1 MLGNGAIRD
10 HEGDRVEL
18 WVEFGVLNLDQ
29 RQEEAWQSSL
39 DHGMIFEAE
48 PRDGLGLTSKPS
60 LLSQVLGIERPY
72 KVSQGDRACRLE
84 RSRGVKLRC
93 SRCHIVP
100 GDPRVVT
107 NETSSIHRDQGLAGK
122 GGR

>member
-1 MLGNGAIRD
+1 IRD

-18 WVEFGVLNLDQ
+18 CVEFGVFNLDQ
-29 RQEEAWQSSL
+29 CQEEVWKTCL

-48 PRDGLGLTSKPS
+48 SRNGLGLASKPS
-60 LLSQVLGIERPY
+60 LLLQVLGVERPY

-84 RSRGVKLRC
+84 RGRGVKLRC
-93 SRCHIVP
+93 PRCHIVP

-107 NETSSIHRDQGLAGK
+107 DETSSTHRDQGLAGK
-122 GGR
+122 GAR